1 MTPLPIIAGFGGI
14 SPAGRSSLNR
24 GYQRLIENT
33 LSQTQR
39 QDLVASLAGLSG
51 AEATH
56 TSPEALLRGTLIRA
70 LENNLFDPQRQRVHT
85 SLQLMPEHHR
95 AGSHSAEDGGELR
108 FRIAKRQLPTSFTT
122 SILTTPS
129 LSKTRLPEGW
139 RLIEEDDEHATI
151 ACTSTEVM
159 LATYSEM
166 RVTSAGQLP
175 SGFDPAALYASRN
188 HPRALQMTVYGAS
201 DAINSLGIPWAKL
214 RARVAPD
221 AISVYAGNCMGQLDS
236 AGFGGMLQARLLGNK
251 VSSKQLPLGL
261 IEMPADFI
269 NAYLLGNLGTT
280 GTSVAACATFLYN
293 LRQGIKDIQ
302 SGESRIAIVGTSE
315 APLTPEVFEGFNV
328 MGALAEDSK
337 LRALDSLA
345 PGASFDSRRA
355 CRPFGNNCG
364 FTLAESSQFVIL
376 MDDALALELG
386 ANILGSVSDVFINAD
401 GYKKSIAGPGA
412 GNYLTVA
419 KAAAAARSIVGERA
433 LRERSIVQ
441 AHGTGTPQNRG
452 SESAILNRVAKE
464 FGIQGWRIAA
474 VKAFVGHSLASSAG
488 DQLMSTLGLWAH
500 GTIPGIET
508 VTELADDVKRDNL
521 DFVLKHRESDV
532 GTIDV
537 ALLNSKG
544 FGGNNASAT
553 VLAPHITQKIL
564 AARHGQKAMTDYF
577 HHNEAIAANSNDY
590 DAAASR
596 GDHRILYHF
605 DDGVLGE
612 EALAFGA
619 TTTGRCAS
627 VQVGENR
634 PPINLDLKSPY
645 AGLAD

>member
-1 MTPLPIIAGFGGI
+1 M
-14 SPAGRSSLNR
+14 SK
-24 GYQRLIENT
+24 
-33 LSQTQR
+33 
-39 QDLVASLAGLSG
+39 DDV
-51 AEATH
+51 
-56 TSPEALLRGTLIRA
+56 PEARVRVAIA
-70 LENNLFDPQRQRVHT
+70 PNAIDERVHI
-85 SLQLMPEHHR
+85 EYVRDAR
-95 AGSHSAEDGGELR
+95 AG
-108 FRIAKRQLPTSFTT
+108 
-122 SILTTPS
+122 
-129 LSKTRLPEGW
+129 
-139 RLIEEDDEHATI
+139 
-151 ACTSTEVM
+151 
-159 LATYSEM
+159 
-166 RVTSAGQLP
+166 
-175 SGFDPAALYASRN
+175 
-188 HPRALQMTVYGAS
+188 
-201 DAINSLGIPWAKL
+201 
-214 RARVAPD
+214 
-221 AISVYAGNCMGQLDS
+221 AISVFVGTTRDTFRGEKVQKLSYECYEPMALRELRAIADELVVKYAGDGDEGNALDGRGGHGIRAIDIAHRVGDVG
-236 AGFGGMLQARLLGNK
+236 AG
-251 VSSKQLPLGL
+251 
-261 IEMPADFI
+261 E
-269 NAYLLGNLGTT
+269 
-280 GTSVAACATFLYN
+280 TSVVVAVASAHRKDAQDACA
-293 LRQGIKDIQ
+293 
-302 SGESRIAIVGTSE
+302 E
-315 APLTPEVFEGFNV
+315 AMEALKARVPIWKKEIFEG
-328 MGALAEDSK
+328 
-337 LRALDSLA
+337 
-345 PGASFDSRRA
+345 
-355 CRPFGNNCG
+355 
-364 FTLAESSQFVIL
+364 IL

-441 AHGTGTPQNRG
+441 AHGTGTPQNRV

-521 DFVLKHRESDV
+521 DFVLKHRESDA

>member
-1 MTPLPIIAGFGGI
+1 MTPLPVITGFGGV
-14 SPAGRSSLNR
+14 SPAGRSSFHR
-24 GYQRLIENT
+24 GYQRLVEST
-33 LSQTQR
+33 LSQAQR
-39 QDLVASLAGLSG
+39 QRLIASLEGLSNSQSEKTP
-51 AEATH
+51 ADI
-56 TSPEALLRGTLIRA
+56 LLRNTLIRP
-70 LENNLFDPQRQRVHT
+70 LETNLFDPQQQRVHT
-85 SLQLMPEHHR
+85 HLTLSPD
-95 AGSHSAEDGGELR
+95 SHLFDDQGDRGECGELK
-108 FRIAKRQLPTSFTT
+108 FRVPRRQLPTV
-122 SILTTPS
+122 
-129 LSKTRLPEGW
+129 LPPGW
-139 RLIEEDDEHATI
+139 RLIDEASEHVTI
-151 ACTSTEVM
+151 ACERAEIM
-159 LATYSEM
+159 LASTIEM
-166 RVTSAGQLP
+166 KVTSAGQLP

-201 DAINSLGIPWAKL
+201 DAINSLGIDWT
-214 RARVAPD
+214 RIRSRVAPD

-302 SGESRIAIVGTSE
+302 SGESRVVIVGTSE

-337 LRALDSLA
+337 LRALDGLA
-345 PGASFDSRRA
+345 PDASFDSRRA
-355 CRPFGNNCG
+355 CRPFGDNCG

-376 MDDALALELG
+376 MDDTLAVELG
-386 ANILGSVSDVFINAD
+386 ATILGSVSDVFINAD

-441 AHGTGTPQNRG
+441 AHGTGTPQNRV

-474 VKAFVGHSLASSAG
+474 VKAFMGHSLASSAG
-488 DQLMSTLGLWAH
+488 DQLMSALGLWAH

-508 VTELADDVKRDNL
+508 VTEVASDVKRDCL
-521 DFVLKHRESDV
+521 DFVLKHRESSAES
-532 GTIDV
+532 IDV

-544 FGGNNASAT
+544 FGGNNATAT
-553 VLAPHITQKIL
+553 VLAPHITQKML
-564 AARHGQKAMTDYF
+564 SARHGQKAMIE
-577 HHNEAIAANSNDY
+577 HAKRNEAIAAKSADY

-605 DDGVLGE
+605 DNGVLGE
-612 EALAFGA
+612 EALSFGA
-619 TTTGRCAS
+619 TTTGRCNS
-627 VQVGENR
+627 MKVGEDR
-634 PPINLDLKSPY
+634 PSINLDVKSPY
-645 AGLAD
+645 AELAV

>member
-1 MTPLPIIAGFGGI
+1 MTPLPVITGFGGV
-14 SPAGRSSLNR
+14 SPAGRSSFHR
-24 GYQRLIENT
+24 GYQRLVEST
-33 LSQTQR
+33 LNQAQR
-39 QDLVASLAGLSG
+39 QHLIASLAGLSNAQSENPNG
-51 AEATH
+51 DT
-56 TSPEALLRGTLIRA
+56 LLRNTLIRS
-70 LENNLFDPQRQRVHT
+70 LETNLFNPQKQRVQ
-85 SLQLMPEHHR
+85 SQLTLTPD
-95 AGSHSAEDGGELR
+95 SHQLGGQGHPGESGELK
-108 FRIAKRQLPTSFTT
+108 FRVPRRQLPTT
-122 SILTTPS
+122 LPS
-129 LSKTRLPEGW
+129 GW
-139 RLIEEDDEHATI
+139 RLIDEASEHVTV
-151 ACTSTEVM
+151 ACERAELM
-159 LATYSEM
+159 LASYTEM
-166 RVTSAGQLP
+166 KVTSAGQLP
-175 SGFDPAALYASRN
+175 SGFDPASLYASRN

-201 DAINSLGIPWAKL
+201 DAINSLGIEWAGI
-214 RARVAPD
+214 RGRVAPD

-302 SGESRIAIVGTSE
+302 SGESRVAIVGTSE

-337 LRALDSLA
+337 LRALDGLA
-345 PGASFDSRRA
+345 PGAPFNSRRA
-355 CRPFGNNCG
+355 CRPFGDNCG
-364 FTLAESSQFVIL
+364 FTLAESSQFVVL

-419 KAAAAARSIVGERA
+419 KAAAAARSILGERA

-441 AHGTGTPQNRG
+441 AHGTGTPQNRV
-452 SESAILNRVAKE
+452 SESAILNRVASE

-508 VTELADDVKRDNL
+508 VTAVASDVKQDCL
-521 DFVLKHRESDV
+521 DFVLKHRESEA
-532 GTIDV
+532 GSIDV

-544 FGGNNASAT
+544 FGGNNATAT
-553 VLAPHITQKIL
+553 VLAPHITQKML
-564 AARHGQKAMTDYF
+564 TARHGRKAMTE
-577 HHNEAIAANSNDY
+577 HACRNETIAAKSADY

-605 DDGVLGE
+605 DEGVLGE
-612 EALAFGA
+612 QALSFGA
-619 TTTGRCAS
+619 TKTGHCAS
-627 VQVGENR
+627 VQVGEDR
-634 PPINLDLKSPY
+634 PSINLDLKSPY
-645 AGLAD
+645 AELAV